1 MNLELVNDLFNNLK
15 ENKFVQNF
23 INEISNYLENNLKN
37 DSDFGG
43 KEIPTLEDILSK
55 NNVTTG
61 NENSIR
67 CKEYNN
73 KICRKNLYR

>member
-43 KEIPTLEDILSK
+43 KEIPTLEIYCLKIMLQLEMKIL
-55 NNVTTG
+55 
-61 NENSIR
+61 
-67 CKEYNN
+67 
-73 KICRKNLYR
+73 